1 MSRIGQRLS
10 TTAPRYI
17 KHPAAAS
24 AWVQDARFIDAGTA
38 MMIDNN
44 LSHLSHESL
53 RQLAAMSGPGS
64 LTASQN
70 GTWVTAIGTRAY
82 DDVEPTTTAASHPIK
97 ATLIAWDA
105 RVSRRIGPIVAIQD
119 RLLATGGYGPRKIR
133 VYARCELSAGTMHV
147 LAAMT
152 PTESPPNTG
161 TLVFAGELVAGTS
174 TVDIDLECPST
185 IQPVS
190 PWTARPSTGR
200 GAVSHPVA
208 EFYVWIGWCLHAGGS
223 GAIRSISVLEMPSD

>member
-1 MSRIGQRLS
+1 MSRIGERLS

-24 AWVQDARFIDAGTA
+24 AHWQDARFLDAGTA
-38 MMIDNN
+38 HILDNN

-53 RQLAAMSGPGS
+53 RHLATMSGPGS

-70 GTWVTAIGTRAY
+70 GSWVTAIGTRAY
-82 DDVEPTTTAASHPIK
+82 DDVEPFTTAAITALS
-97 ATLIAWDA
+97 ASNIAWDS

-133 VYARCELSAGTMHV
+133 VYVRCEVSAGNMRV

-152 PTESPPNTG
+152 ATPSPPTTG
-161 TLVFAGELVAGTS
+161 TLVFAGQVVDSTS
-174 TVDIDLECPST
+174 TVSLDLECPST
-185 IQPVS
+185 ITTAS
-190 PWTARPSTGR
+190 HWIARPPTGR
-200 GAVSHPVA
+200 GAVSHPIA
-208 EFYVWIGWCLHAGGS
+208 EFYLWVGWCLHAGGTA
-223 GAIRSISVLEMPSD
+223 AIRSISALEMPSS